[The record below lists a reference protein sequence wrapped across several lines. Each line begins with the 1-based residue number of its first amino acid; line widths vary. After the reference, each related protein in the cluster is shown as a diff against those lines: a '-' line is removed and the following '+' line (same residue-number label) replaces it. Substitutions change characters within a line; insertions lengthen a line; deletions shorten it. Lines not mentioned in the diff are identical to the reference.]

1 LLMIGEFGH
10 ARLARLVLAD
20 ALGANDYDAFSRMP
34 PPFASSSVL
43 LSIVM
48 TW

>member
-1 LLMIGEFGH
+1 
-10 ARLARLVLAD
+10 LVLAD
-20 ALGANDYDAFSRMP
+20 ALGANDYYALSRMP

-43 LSIVM
+43 LGVLLSIVM